1 MGMFCFQCQEAA
13 GCKGCTVRGVCG
25 KTEEVAK
32 AQDILLYVTK
42 GLAIVS
48 NAGRKVGVIDDSV
61 DKYIIENLFTTITNA
76 NFDKEMILDRVRET
90 LRLREALKNK
100 VVNKGGKLGEVVI

>member
-32 AQDILLYVTK
+32 AQDIL
-42 GLAIVS
+42 
-48 NAGRKVGVIDDSV
+48 
-61 DKYIIENLFTTITNA
+61 
-76 NFDKEMILDRVRET
+76 
-90 LRLREALKNK
+90 
-100 VVNKGGKLGEVVI
+100 